1 MVIMSIVFWHVV
13 QHYIPE
19 SSNIK
24 ITAIRISDLTMQC
37 AVAWLYNR
45 VLHGRLNVNGSLELC
60 DRFM

>member
-13 QHYIPE
+13 QHYIPD

-24 ITAIRISDLTMQC
+24 ITVVQTSDLTMQR
-37 AVAWLYNR
+37 AAAYLYNR
-45 VLHGRLNVNGSLELC
+45 VLHGRLNVNGSMELC